1 VTWEQRVLA
10 GDPRFA
16 GSQSV
21 PDFPY
26 ARYAEDLGLLGIRVD
41 NPGAIASAWDRAL
54 SADRPT
60 VVEAITDPDVP
71 PLPPHIT
78 LEQARN
84 FASSLWSRDAESLGF
99 VKQTVKDMAESYLPH
114 KK

>member
-1 VTWEQRVLA
+1 VTWEQRALA

-16 GSQSV
+16 GSQSI

-26 ARYAEDLGLLGIRVD
+26 ARYAEELGLVGIRID
-41 NPGAIASAWDRAL
+41 NPDAIADAWDRAL
-54 SADRPT
+54 AADRPA
-60 VVEAITDPDVP
+60 VVEAVTDPNVP

-78 LEQARN
+78 LEQAKE
-84 FASSLWSRDAESLGF
+84 FASSIWSRDAESLGF
-99 VKQTVKDMAESYLPH
+99 VKQTIKDVAENFLPH